1 MNNKNK
7 KIFTGILSL
16 ILIIAIVCL
25 FVYLH
30 KKYEIPPIYLDPP
43 LELIEDIEL
52 A

>member
-7 KIFTGILSL
+7 KLFIGILSA
-16 ILIIAIVCL
+16 IFIIAIICL
-25 FVYLH
+25 SIYLY
-30 KKYEIPPIYLDPP
+30 KQYEIPPIYLDPP